1 LAQVCLTYATQIC
14 NSLVH
19 YWYSFDSWI

>member
-1 LAQVCLTYATQIC
+1 LAQVCLTYMTQIC

-19 YWYSFDSWI
+19 YWFSFDSWI